1 MREEA
6 MLTGENEETWQEA
19 DETAIVFDNGGGQI
33 VAGDLARDSTEGRES
48 VDVTAGEGFEALAV
62 VNSTYNIRLCAS
74 TSAKAYSFRM
84 SPA

>member
-33 VAGDLARDSTEGRES
+33 VAGDLARTPPR
-48 VDVTAGEGFEALAV
+48 AV
-62 VNSTYNIRLCAS
+62 
-74 TSAKAYSFRM
+74 KAWM
-84 SPA
+84 